1 MDESLEEDPQRA
13 AFEQVI
19 GLLTPLRQH
28 RQASAERARRQA
40 QVELKSML
48 DHLSVTRA
56 SLDLERGQQKRQ
68 RDTLSQDHLEKTI
81 SRNDVDRWQA
91 RENAMLE
98 HLASIREDIEQ
109 QQRRISEQQAL
120 VQARQQEAK
129 ASQRAVEKLACM
141 SEALNEE
148 G

>member
-1 MDESLEEDPQRA
+1 MDDSLEEDPQRA

-28 RQASAERARRQA
+28 RQASAERAQRQA

-56 SLDLERGQQKRQ
+56 SLDRERDQQKQQ
-68 RDTLSQDHLEKTI
+68 RETLAQAHLEKTI
-81 SRNDVDRWQA
+81 CRHDVDRWHA
-91 RENAMLE
+91 RENTMLDC
-98 HLASIREDIEQ
+98 LAAIRQDIQ
-109 QQRRISEQQAL
+109 QQQLRIDEQQAL
-120 VQARQQEAK
+120 VHERQRQAK